1 MVNFKDVGL
10 MGVRRKETIPRDLRE
25 GVAPCIGNRILES
38 QKFLVV
44 ESGILGSGIL
54 NTAQGIWNLTND

>member
-1 MVNFKDVGL
+1 

-25 GVAPCIGNRILES
+25 GVASCIGNRILES